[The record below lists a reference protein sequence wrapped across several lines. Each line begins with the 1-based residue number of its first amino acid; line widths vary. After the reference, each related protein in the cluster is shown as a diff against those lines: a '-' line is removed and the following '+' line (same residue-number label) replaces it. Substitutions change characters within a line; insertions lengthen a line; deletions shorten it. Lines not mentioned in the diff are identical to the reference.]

1 MTDGSSTHA
10 TGSPHSPTRSDT
22 RQLGPTTDDL
32 LGQRADSRSPAELG
46 HVLDGGE
53 VTDDVPVAELPDLS
67 ADVYRLATEASD
79 PRDRREA
86 LVTAL
91 DTLALDT
98 ALDAGGDVVWIDSQG
113 YAATH
118 TLARVAP
125 SERAL
130 DRVQIARAFT
140 TYQHHTLVSQVGRWF
155 RDEATR
161 PFDGPE
167 IDRPAVVVAPALDS
181 LYRAGEESGARSK
194 RLFTRS
200 VALLQS
206 LARDHDVPVLTT
218 RAATDGFSE
227 PLPTASTAI
236 TVEPTQFGPRF
247 ESEALEFET
256 LAYPDKNGTIQTTLA
271 FWREVLRAR
280 HGTATAGA
288 STATGAP
295 TASDPA
301 TGGW

>member
-1 MTDGSSTHA
+1 
-10 TGSPHSPTRSDT
+10 
-22 RQLGPTTDDL
+22 
-32 LGQRADSRSPAELG
+32 
-46 HVLDGGE
+46 
-53 VTDDVPVAELPDLS
+53 VPVPELPDLS

-98 ALDAGGDVVWIDSQG
+98 ALGAGGDVVWIDSQG

-130 DRVQIARAFT
+130 DRVQVARAFT
-140 TYQHHTLVSQVGRWF
+140 THQHHTLVSQVARWF
-155 RDEATR
+155 RDEATS
-161 PFDGPE
+161 PFGGPE
-167 IDRPAVVVAPALDS
+167 TDRPAVVVAPALDS
-181 LYRAGEESGARSK
+181 LYRAGEESDARSQ
-194 RLFTRS
+194 RLFVRS

-218 RAATDGFSE
+218 RAVTDAFSE
-227 PLPTASTAI
+227 PLATAGTAI
-236 TVEPTQFGPRF
+236 SVKPTQFGPRF
-247 ESEALEFET
+247 ESETLEFET
-256 LAYPDKNGTIQTTLA
+256 LAYPAENGTVQTTLA

-280 HGTATAGA
+280 HGTVTAGA
-288 STATGAP
+288 LTATGAP
-295 TASDPA
+295 TASDAA

>member
-1 MTDGSSTHA
+1 MTDGSSTRA
-10 TGSPHSPTRSDT
+10 GGSSCPQTKSDT
-22 RQLGPTTDDL
+22 RRLGPTSDDL
-32 LGQRADSRSPAELG
+32 LGRRAGSRSPTDLG
-46 HVLDGGE
+46 HVLDAGE
-53 VTDDVPVAELPDLS
+53 VTDDVPVPELPDLS

-91 DTLALDT
+91 DTVALDT
-98 ALDAGGDVVWIDSQG
+98 ALGAGGDVVWIDSQG

-130 DRVQIARAFT
+130 DRVQVARAFT
-140 TYQHHTLVSQVGRWF
+140 THQHHTLVSQVGRWF
-155 RDEATR
+155 RDEATS
-161 PFDGPE
+161 PFGGPNTE
-167 IDRPAVVVAPALDS
+167 RPAVVVAPALDS
-181 LYRAGEESGARSK
+181 LYRAGEESDSRSQ
-194 RLFTRS
+194 RLFARS

-218 RAATDGFSE
+218 RAATDEFSE
-227 PLPTASTAI
+227 PLATASTAI

-247 ESEALEFET
+247 ESETLEFET
-256 LAYPDKNGTIQTTLA
+256 LAYPDEKGTVQTTLT

-288 STATGAP
+288 SAATGAP
-295 TASDPA
+295 TVGDAA

>member
-1 MTDGSSTHA
+1 
-10 TGSPHSPTRSDT
+10 
-22 RQLGPTTDDL
+22 
-32 LGQRADSRSPAELG
+32 
-46 HVLDGGE
+46 
-53 VTDDVPVAELPDLS
+53 
-67 ADVYRLATEASD
+67 
-79 PRDRREA
+79 DRREA

-98 ALDAGGDVVWIDSQG
+98 ALGAGGDVVWIDSQG

-130 DRVQIARAFT
+130 DRVQVARAFT
-140 TYQHHTLVSQVGRWF
+140 THQHHTLVSQVGRWF
-155 RDEATR
+155 RDEATS
-161 PFDGPE
+161 PFGGPE
-167 IDRPAVVVAPALDS
+167 TDRPAVIVAPALDS
-181 LYRAGEESGARSK
+181 LYRAGEEHDSRSK

-218 RAATDGFSE
+218 RAVTDAFSE
-227 PLPTASTAI
+227 PLVTAGTSI

-247 ESEALEFET
+247 ESEVLEFET
-256 LAYPDKNGTIQTTLA
+256 LAYPDENGTIQTTLA

-288 STATGAP
+288 STMSAP
-295 TASDPA
+295 TASDAPTA
-301 TGGW
+301 GSPTTGGR